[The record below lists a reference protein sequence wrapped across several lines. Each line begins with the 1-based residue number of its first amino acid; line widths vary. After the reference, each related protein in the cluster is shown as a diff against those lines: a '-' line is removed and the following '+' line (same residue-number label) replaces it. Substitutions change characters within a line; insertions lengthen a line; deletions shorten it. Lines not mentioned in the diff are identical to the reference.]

1 LYIDIQLWLEIKT
14 NKMELEDLNIYTLA
28 MELGETVWEITN
40 DWNFFQKDTI
50 GKQLVRSADSVSA
63 NISERYGR
71 YSYKETINLYETKT
85 WLTKA
90 HNRCMIEEELYQRL
104 IQDIKNLGIKL
115 NNYITTLKSKSQ
127 KS

>member
-1 LYIDIQLWLEIKT
+1 
-14 NKMELEDLNIYTLA
+14 MELEDLNIYTLA

-40 DWNFFQKDTI
+40 DWNFFQKDTF
-50 GKQLVRSADSVSA
+50 GKQLVRSTDSIAA
-63 NISERYGR
+63 NINEGYGR

-90 HNRCMIEEELYQRL
+90 YNRCMIEEELYQRL

-115 NNYITTLKSKSQ
+115 NNYITTLKNKSQ